1 MTHRYKVREIAQQA
15 GLSEATVD
23 RVLHDRPGVRDNT
36 RAEVQQAISDLDKQ
50 RSQLRLNGRK
60 FLFDVVM
67 QTPARFS
74 AEFRSALEA
83 ELPMLSPAA
92 VRCRFHF
99 RETESV
105 TAMVETLGKFTSRS
119 SHGVIVKAPDDPDVV
134 AAVDR
139 LVDIGIPVVT
149 YVTDVPGSRRRGYVG
164 IDNRAAGAT
173 AAYLVDSWLG
183 DNESSVLILLTSN
196 IFRNEGERE
205 MGFRTAMRALGAE
218 RGNAAGRRIVDITDS
233 EGLDATVETLVHR
246 ALTEHDDVEAVY
258 SIGGGNSGA
267 IRAFERAGR
276 RCRVFVG
283 HDLDGDN
290 RPLLRSGALSAVLH
304 HDLRHDARLA
314 CRLLMQAGGSVDG
327 VSHER
332 SPIQVVTRFNVP
344 HAASQAR

>member
-23 RVLHDRPGVRDNT
+23 RVLHERAGVRANT

-60 FLFDVVM
+60 YLFDVVM

-74 AEFRSALEA
+74 AEFRAALEA
-83 ELPMLSPAA
+83 ELPMLAPAA

-105 TAMVETLGKFTSRS
+105 QAMVETLGRFTSRG

-134 AAVDR
+134 AAIDR

-149 YVTDVPGSRRRGYVG
+149 YVTDVPTSRRLDYVG
-164 IDNRAAGAT
+164 IDNRAAGST
-173 AAYLVDSWLG
+173 AAYLVDSWLV
-183 DNESSVLILLTSN
+183 DTNSSVLIILTSN

-205 MGFRTAMRALGAE
+205 IGFRSTLRALGAE
-218 RGNAAGRRIVDITDS
+218 RGDPAGRRVVEITDS
-233 EGLDATVETLVHR
+233 EGLDETVERLVER
-246 ALTEHDDVEAVY
+246 ALDQHPDVEAVY
-258 SIGGGNSGA
+258 SIGGGNTGA
-267 IRAFERAGR
+267 VRAFDRTGR

-290 RPLLRSGALSAVLH
+290 RPLLKSGALSAVLH
-304 HDLRHDARLA
+304 HDLRADARTA
-314 CRLLMQAGGSVDG
+314 CRVLMQAGGGFDG
-327 VSHER
+327 VVGER
-332 SPIQVVTRFNVP
+332 SQIQVLTRFNMP
-344 HAASQAR
+344 

>member
-23 RVLHDRPGVRDNT
+23 RVLHERPGVRANT

-74 AEFRSALEA
+74 AEFRAAVEA
-83 ELPMLSPAA
+83 ELPMLSPAV

-105 TAMVETLGKFTSRS
+105 PNMVETLGRFTSRG

-134 AAVDR
+134 AAIDR
-139 LVDIGIPVVT
+139 LVGIGIPVVT
-149 YVTDVPGSRRRGYVG
+149 YVTDVPGSARVNYVG

-173 AAYLVDSWLG
+173 AAYLVDSWLS
-183 DNESSVLILLTSN
+183 DADSTVLIILTSN

-205 MGFRTAMRALGAE
+205 IGFRTTLRALGAE
-218 RGNAAGRRIVDITDS
+218 RGDPAGRRVVEITDS
-233 EGLDATVETLVHR
+233 EGRDETVERLVER
-246 ALTEHDDVEAVY
+246 ALADHPGIEAVY
-258 SIGGGNSGA
+258 SIGGGNTGA
-267 IRAFERAGR
+267 VRAFERARR

-304 HDLRHDARLA
+304 HDLRADARLA
-314 CRLLMQAGGSVDG
+314 CRVLMQAGGGFDG
-327 VSHER
+327 VVGDR
-332 SPIQVVTRFNVP
+332 SRIQVLTRFNMP
-344 HAASQAR
+344 